1 MGPALPDTGMTIDND
16 GGIHVKNRAYRRRK
30 IQIQIDEKHLPKPK
44 KRKKNNKK
52 NYLNK
57 RKK

>member
-16 GGIHVKNRAYRRRK
+16 GAIHVKNRAYRRRK
-30 IQIQIDEKHLPKPK
+30 IQITIDEKNLPKPK